1 MKYLN
6 FWPNT
11 RYNLLTKF
19 PTAITHFYKQK
30 TEGNFLHTH
39 MHYVI
44 YAKTCV
50 HMRSKIYIRICTMFL
65 STVCICAAKLSRQK
79 AITFYMFHIFYT
91 MGNVSHAIVYDYKT
105 NKLCTLVENK
115 QRFTL
120 KITWVAKTKHFI
132 YPPFIIVHYD

>member
-11 RYNLLTKF
+11 CYNLLTKF

-30 TEGNFLHTH
+30 PKGISCIRICTMWYMPKLCAYAQNIHTH
-39 MHYVI
+39 MHYV
-44 YAKTCV
+44 
-50 HMRSKIYIRICTMFL
+50 L

-91 MGNVSHAIVYDYKT
+91 MGDVLRAIVYDYKT

-132 YPPFIIVHYD
+132 YPPIIIVHYD